1 MNSLTTTITIDEMI
15 VVGNNAWNPNAN
27 AFIVGFNVKSNS
39 DITPTTTA
47 AIAPC
52 AVAFFQ

>member
-1 MNSLTTTITIDEMI
+1 MNLLTTTITIDEMI

-39 DITPTTTA
+39 DITHTTTA

-52 AVAFFQ
+52 AVAFF